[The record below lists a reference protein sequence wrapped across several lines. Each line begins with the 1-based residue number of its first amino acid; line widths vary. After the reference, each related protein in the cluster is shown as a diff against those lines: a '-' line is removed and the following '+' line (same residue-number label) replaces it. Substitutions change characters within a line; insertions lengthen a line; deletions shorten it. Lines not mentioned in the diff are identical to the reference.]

1 MKKLIL
7 IKGGMFMG
15 KTTKAKKLQKIYP
28 NSAIVSIAQKIK
40 EEVEDKKNL
49 TSIEKEYLLL
59 SEIFPH
65 EKNFFKR
72 RLFQIYSDRIKKEK
86 NDEFYYCK
94 YLLNNLPPNEVIIID
109 DVRRNLEIEFF
120 KNNLNTEIEIID
132 LSLKYKNSLRAF
144 NLLMS
149 NLLSVYTALEIIVL
163 IKHNSERE
171 NWDIE
176 KVIDYLTGGR
186 RYELQKR

>member
-1 MKKLIL
+1 
-7 IKGGMFMG
+7 MG

-49 TSIEKEYLLL
+49 TSVEKEYLLL
-59 SEIFPH
+59 SEIFPD